1 MNCATPTDFNFS
13 FRGFKCRG
21 GNTDIHAH
29 GWGIAIY
36 EGRGVRTFHDPL
48 PCAQSPIADM
58 VSSYPIKT
66 LNMMA
71 HIRYA
76 TQGGVSLE
84 NVHPF
89 QREMWGI
96 QWTFAHNGEVPKFTQ
111 PKNPQS
117 GCGTT
122 EVPMLGRCTEL
133 IYLPVG
139 DTDSEAVF
147 CAMLNAL
154 RAEFTT
160 LPTLPVLYEAIQRLS
175 CEIVRGDEKETIFN
189 FLLGCGQFTMFA
201 FSWPGARE
209 GSKVWNG
216 LHYLVRTPPFKTAT
230 LKDVDYAVDFNETND
245 DNDRVAIIAT
255 KPLTHLENWKEMERG
270 QLLMFD
276 NGLPYSR
283 PYECAGIERCGRG
296 LSSRSFPRTE
306 ICPNQYAY
314 NIPKLLRRLTCKA
327 LGKNEGDDCSVV
339 WAERA
344 VDLGCGSGLSGAQFR
359 QCVGYLT
366 GVDLNPE
373 MAKEARDR
381 GCYDRIVVGDAEC
394 ILQKEHE
401 DTVGIWGYDFVFAC
415 DLFAYIGDLRPMFNT
430 VRKSL
435 GSRGGT
441 FAFSAEIMN
450 ESLDES
456 KEEGCDAGFVLQSC
470 ARFAHKRRY
479 IRSLVEEFGFETLL
493 STESTVL
500 RQHDGKDVLGALIVL
515 SLPSERSMSTAMRGI
530 ADCRHVLFLSYQDSK
545 GGVSLENVHQFR
557 RDMWGIQWTF
567 AHNGEV
573 PAMKTKVDADVSS
586 TSRTDAG

>member
-29 GWGIAIY
+29 GWGLAIY
-36 EGRGVRTFHDPL
+36 EGRGVRAFHDPL
-48 PCAQSPIADM
+48 PCAESPLANMI
-58 VSSYPIKT
+58 SSYPIKT

-76 TQGGVSLE
+76 TQGAVSLE

-96 QWTFAHNGEVPKFTQ
+96 LWTFAHNGEVPKFTWR
-111 PKNPQS
+111 KNPQEQEEQS

-122 EVPMLGRCTEL
+122 AEMPKLGICKEA
-133 IYLPVG
+133 IYHPVG

-154 RAEFTT
+154 RAEFKT

-175 CEIVRGDEKETIFN
+175 CEIVRGHEKSTIFN
-189 FLLGCGQFTMFA
+189 FLLGCGQYTLFA
-201 FSWPGARE
+201 FSWPGSRE
-209 GSKVWNG
+209 GSAVWNG
-216 LHYLVRTPPFKTAT
+216 LHYLVRYPPFKTAK
-230 LKDVDYAVDFNETND
+230 LSDVDYAVDFNQTND
-245 DNDRVAIIAT
+245 ENDRVAIIAT
-255 KPLTHLENWKEMERG
+255 KPLTTNENWKEFKRG

-283 PYECAGIERCGRG
+283 PYECAARERAGRG
-296 LSSRSFPRTE
+296 LSSRAIPVSPL
-306 ICPNQYAY
+306 CQNQYQY
-314 NIPKLLRRLTCKA
+314 NIPKLLYQSVCKA
-327 LGKNEGDDCSVV
+327 LGKEEADGCSVV

-344 VDLGCGSGLSGAQFR
+344 VDLGCGAGLSGVQFR
-359 QCVGYLT
+359 QCVRHLT

-381 GCYDRIVVGDAEC
+381 GCYDRILVGDAEC
-394 ILQKEHE
+394 IFHKDNE
-401 DTVGIWGYDFVFAC
+401 DDNHVGVWEFDFVFAC

-435 GSRGGT
+435 SGRGGT

-456 KEEGCDAGFVLQSC
+456 RGEDDDDAGFVMQSC
-470 ARFAHKRRY
+470 ARFAHKRSY
-479 IRSLVEEFGFETLL
+479 IKSLVEEFGFETLL
-493 STESTVL
+493 STESSVL

-515 SLPSERSMSTAMRGI
+515 SLPSSQEGNSQT
-530 ADCRHVLFLSYQDSK
+530 V
-545 GGVSLENVHQFR
+545 
-557 RDMWGIQWTF
+557 
-567 AHNGEV
+567 
-573 PAMKTKVDADVSS
+573 
-586 TSRTDAG
+586 

>member
-1 MNCATPTDFNFS
+1 MCQLMGMNCATPTDFNFS

-21 GNTDIHAH
+21 GSTDIHAH
-29 GWGIAIY
+29 GWGLAIY

-58 VSSYPIKT
+58 VSQYPIKT
-66 LNMMA
+66 FNMMA

-96 QWTFAHNGEVPKFTQ
+96 QWTFAHNGEVPKFTL
-111 PKNPQS
+111 PKNPQES
-117 GCGTT
+117 FNGQDGGDGGGCCGNSD
-122 EVPMLGRCTEL
+122 VKLPMLGRCTEA
-133 IYLPVG
+133 IYHPVG

-160 LPTLPVLYEAIQRLS
+160 LPTLPVLYEAVQRLS
-175 CEIVRGDEKETIFN
+175 CEIVSGEEKETIFN

-216 LHYLVRTPPFKTAT
+216 LHYLVRYPPFKTAE
-230 LKDVDYAVDFNETND
+230 LSDVDYAVDFNQTND
-245 DNDRVAIIAT
+245 ENDRVAIIAT
-255 KPLTHLENWKEMERG
+255 KPLTTNENWKEFERG

-276 NGLPYSR
+276 NGLPHSR
-283 PYECAGIERCGRG
+283 PYECAGIERSGRG
-296 LSSRSFPRTE
+296 LSSRAMMKGTM
-306 ICPNQYAY
+306 CPNQYQY
-314 NIPKLLRRLTCKA
+314 NIPKLLRKAVCKA
-327 LGKNEGDDCSVV
+327 LHGTEDGEETDGTSEGEEEEDCCGGF

-344 VDLGCGSGLSGAQFR
+344 VDLGCGSGLSGDQFR
-359 QCVGYLT
+359 QCVGHLT

-381 GCYDRIVVGDAEC
+381 GCYDRIIVGDAEC
-394 ILQKEHE
+394 ILQYGEKIHNGHAG
-401 DTVGIWGYDFVFAC
+401 TRQYDFVFAC

-430 VRKSL
+430 VQRSL
-435 GSRGGT
+435 DTRGGGT
-441 FAFSAEIMN
+441 FAFSAEIITN
-450 ESLDES
+450 EPLMDDCRYQ
-456 KEEGCDAGFVLQSC
+456 EGEDKGAAAGFVMQSC
-470 ARFAHKRRY
+470 ARFAHKRWY
-479 IRSLVEEFGFETLL
+479 IRSLAEEFGFETLL

-500 RQHDGKDVLGALIVL
+500 RQHDGTDVVGALIVL
-515 SLPSERSMSTAMRGI
+515 SLPAAS
-530 ADCRHVLFLSYQDSK
+530 
-545 GGVSLENVHQFR
+545 
-557 RDMWGIQWTF
+557 
-567 AHNGEV
+567 
-573 PAMKTKVDADVSS
+573 PDA
-586 TSRTDAG
+586 RL

>member
-1 MNCATPTDFNFS
+1 MCQLLGMNCATPTDFNFS

-29 GWGIAIY
+29 GWGLAIY

-48 PCAQSPIADM
+48 PCAESPIADI
-58 VSSYPIKT
+58 VSKYPIKT

-96 QWTFAHNGEVPKFTQ
+96 QWTFAHNGEVPKFS
-111 PKNPQS
+111 PKNPQES
-117 GCGTT
+117 CETT
-122 EVPMLGRCTEL
+122 EFPTLGPCSEAVYHP
-133 IYLPVG
+133 IG

-160 LPTLPVLYEAIQRLS
+160 LPTLPVLYEAIQKLS
-175 CEIVRGDEKETIFN
+175 CEIVKGQERETIFN
-189 FLLGCGQFTMFA
+189 FLLGCGQFNMFA
-201 FSWPGARE
+201 FSWPGSRE

-216 LHYLVRTPPFKTAT
+216 LHYVVRYPPFTSAK

-245 DNDRVAIIAT
+245 ENDRVAIIAT
-255 KPLTHLENWKEMERG
+255 KPLTHGENWKEMERG

-276 NGLPYSR
+276 KGLPYSR
-283 PYECAGIERCGRG
+283 PYECADIERCGRG
-296 LSSRSFPRTE
+296 LSSRAIPRTE
-306 ICPNQYAY
+306 ICPYQYQS
-314 NIPKLLRRLTCKA
+314 NIPRLLKQSVCTA
-327 LGKNEGDDCSVV
+327 LGKDEDCPGI

-359 QCVGYLT
+359 HRVGNLT

-394 ILQKEHE
+394 ILHKEGYAGTRE
-401 DTVGIWGYDFVFAC
+401 YDFVFAC
-415 DLFAYIGDLRPMFNT
+415 DLFAYIGDLRPMFHT

-435 GSRGGT
+435 ECRGGT
-441 FAFSAEIMN
+441 FAFSAEIW
-450 ESLDES
+450 
-456 KEEGCDAGFVLQSC
+456 KEEDGDAEFVLQSC

-479 IRSLVEEFGFETLL
+479 IRSLVEEFGFETLSL
-493 STESTVL
+493 SESAIL
-500 RQHDGKDVLGALIVL
+500 RKHDGKDIVGALTVL
-515 SLPSERSMSTAMRGI
+515 SLPPSL
-530 ADCRHVLFLSYQDSK
+530 RHVI
-545 GGVSLENVHQFR
+545 
-557 RDMWGIQWTF
+557 MI
-567 AHNGEV
+567 
-573 PAMKTKVDADVSS
+573 
-586 TSRTDAG
+586 

>member
-1 MNCATPTDFNFS
+1 MCQLLGMNCATPTDFNFS
-13 FRGFKCRG
+13 FRGFQCRG
-21 GNTDIHAH
+21 GKTDVHAH
-29 GWGIAIY
+29 GWGLAIY

-66 LNMMA
+66 FNMMS

-76 TQGGVSLE
+76 TQGAVSLE

-96 QWTFAHNGEVPKFTQ
+96 QWTFAHNGEVPKFTL
-111 PKNPQS
+111 PKNPQES
-117 GCGTT
+117 GCDAPTKM
-122 EVPMLGRCTEL
+122 PMLGCVKEP
-133 IYLPVG
+133 IYHPVG

-160 LPTLPVLYEAIQRLS
+160 LPTLPVLYEAIQKLCS
-175 CEIVRGDEKETIFN
+175 EIVRGREKETIFN

-201 FSWPGARE
+201 FSWPGSRE

-216 LHYLVRTPPFKTAT
+216 LHYLVRWHPFTSAK
-230 LKDVDYAVDFNETND
+230 LKDVDYAVNFNETNGE
-245 DNDRVAIIAT
+245 NDRVAIIAT
-255 KPLTHLENWKEMERG
+255 KPLTEGENWKEMERG

-276 NGLPYSR
+276 YGLPYSR

-296 LSSRSFPRTE
+296 LSSRAIPRGD
-306 ICPNQYAY
+306 ICPNQYQY
-314 NIPKLLRRLTCKA
+314 NIPALLRRLTCQA
-327 LGKNEGDDCSVV
+327 LGKDESDDCLEV

-359 QCVGYLT
+359 QCVGHLT

-381 GCYDRIVVGDAEC
+381 GCYNRIVIGDAEC
-394 ILQKEHE
+394 ILQKENE
-401 DTVGIWGYDFVFAC
+401 NDAAMLGYDFVFAC

-430 VRKSL
+430 VRRSL
-435 GSRGGT
+435 ESRGGT

-450 ESLDES
+450 ESPDEL
-456 KEEGCDAGFVLQSC
+456 KEEGDDAGFVLQSC
-470 ARFAHKRRY
+470 ARFAHKRSY
-479 IRSLVEEFGFETLL
+479 IRSLTEEFGFETLL

-515 SLPSERSMSTAMRGI
+515 SLS
-530 ADCRHVLFLSYQDSK
+530 
-545 GGVSLENVHQFR
+545 SLQAV
-557 RDMWGIQWTF
+557 
-567 AHNGEV
+567 
-573 PAMKTKVDADVSS
+573 
-586 TSRTDAG
+586 